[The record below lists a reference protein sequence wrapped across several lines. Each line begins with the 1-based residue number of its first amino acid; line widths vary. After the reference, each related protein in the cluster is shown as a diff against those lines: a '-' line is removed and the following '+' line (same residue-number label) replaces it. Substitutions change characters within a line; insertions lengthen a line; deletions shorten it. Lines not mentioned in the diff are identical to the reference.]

1 MAELTLDNF
10 CTRHKFIAN
19 PYFKNCRGLI
29 PRRFAIL
36 DIYDVEDLLIEGGQ
50 TGCSIDLLNGQEK

>member
-1 MAELTLDNF
+1 MEHYTKNDVSDITYMSELTLDNF

-29 PRRFAIL
+29 RRRFATTYVRLRSISC
-36 DIYDVEDLLIEGGQ
+36 LLI
-50 TGCSIDLLNGQEK
+50 